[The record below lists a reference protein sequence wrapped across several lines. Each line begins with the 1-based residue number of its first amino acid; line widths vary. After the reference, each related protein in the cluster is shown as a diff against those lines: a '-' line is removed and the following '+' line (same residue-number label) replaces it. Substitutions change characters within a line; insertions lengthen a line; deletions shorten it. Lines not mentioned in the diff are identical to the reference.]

1 MLNLSCLRSEATSY
15 KLSAKIRTKLK
26 KSKSTGAF
34 FCFLFLTS
42 KKRKSPSA
50 KHDIFNSNNREKI
63 QPQPNPTGQNKPQR
77 YPKRPYPKFC
87 VNTHF
92 NLTVVAQAITEF
104 NHKPIHSLFPV
115 LNRHCPFL
123 RRIFNRKPYH
133 LEYRIIGWKD
143 VPFFNH
149 SANHT
154 IERFHG
160 ICGVN
165 RFANVRRI
173 IKKCGNIRPVISQH
187 LATSG
192 YFSCHFCESAVKAS
206 KACASVE
213 A

>member
-1 MLNLSCLRSEATSY
+1 MELIEIFRAG
-15 KLSAKIRTKLK
+15 KHKSANGKVFHITKEDLQ
-26 KSKSTGAF
+26 GVV
-34 FCFLFLTS
+34 
-42 KKRKSPSA
+42 
-50 KHDIFNSNNREKI
+50 DNYN
-63 QPQPNPTGQNKPQR
+63 
-77 YPKRPYPKFC
+77 RPYPKFC
-87 VNTHF
+87 VNTDF
-92 NLTVVAQAITEF
+92 NLTVIAQAITKI
-104 NHKPIHSLFPV
+104 NHKPIHGLFPV

-133 LEYRIIGWKD
+133 LEYRVIGWKD